1 MIMRKFMM
9 TFAAVLCCTMIATV
23 FTSCSKDD
31 DDSNQAVYK
40 YVAEGDITV
49 TGSFTL
55 GVADYQSAIDNAL
68 GNAVLTVK
76 DDAKVVAACEAVYA
90 RHIAQYGNKIKGSV
104 KVIRYKNGK
113 DDATVIVEY
122 TYNPQNF

>member
-1 MIMRKFMM
+1 MKKFMM
-9 TFAAVLCCTMIATV
+9 TFAAVLCCAMIATV

-49 TGSFTL
+49 ISGFTF
-55 GVADYQSAIDNAL
+55 GVAEYQSAINNAL
-68 GNAVLTVK
+68 GNTVLTVK

-90 RHIAQYGNKIKGSV
+90 SHKAQFGDKIKGYV
-104 KVIRYKNGK
+104 KVIRYKYSGE
-113 DDATVIVEY
+113 DATVIVEY
-122 TYNPQNF
+122 TY